1 MAQLIDT
8 NINGTL
14 AVSGQTVIDNNI
26 DISGEENLE
35 GTLKVSGDV
44 YFNDEYFMELW
55 NSLGV

>member
-8 NINGTL
+8 NVNGTL

-26 DISGEENLE
+26 DINGEENLE